1 MPALCPSPGQALRV
15 CSELPKQGCSS
26 SWRWPG
32 SRAQEHPTKLLSWK
46 GGVENTPSSTEQRG
60 LTPGLQPRLKGH
72 PLPWQEAHGF
82 LQCSSQPSYVLQ
94 MPITLLKSPCLEQG
108 LNVLQLLLP
117 ALLKNEEA
125 AVQTRWLK
133 RDSTSLIPVLL
144 KATEMGRSQQGLC
157 QDGGLNSCPGS
168 KGRPGW
174 AMEGLGDS
182 GGHIP

>member
-1 MPALCPSPGQALRV
+1 
-15 CSELPKQGCSS
+15 
-26 SWRWPG
+26 
-32 SRAQEHPTKLLSWK
+32 
-46 GGVENTPSSTEQRG
+46 
-60 LTPGLQPRLKGH
+60 
-72 PLPWQEAHGF
+72 
-82 LQCSSQPSYVLQ
+82 

-133 RDSTSLIPVLL
+133 RDSAALIPVLL
-144 KATEMGRSQQGLC
+144 NTTEMGRSQQGLC
-157 QDGGLNSCPGS
+157 QDGGLNSYPGS

-174 AMEGLGDS
+174 VIEEGLVDS